1 MQASETSNR
10 HSTNSRTKT
19 GSRQQS
25 RRSPSGLNPQFFIA
39 IGAIAALAIVVI
51 FGITRMVGCVQGALA
66 QQEADAQAQTQEVVE
81 PTPETTDFSPTPSDM
96 DAIPAGEDVQGFSL
110 SELSAPEL
118 SADQMASIEAAVSAV
133 AEQGDVGFV
142 FYDVDSGRGISLSPD
157 TEVYGASSFKAPYA
171 LYVCETLIDTEQLGL
186 SDYCPVSYAADSGSY
201 YGNSGDDAYPIG
213 ELIEASIIYSDNNA
227 FGFLRDSYDYLG
239 FDEWADSLGVS
250 DTTNTD
256 TWFPSY
262 CVRSSA
268 KLWTEMLSYL
278 ETESETALWL
288 EDLLGQT
295 ETSFIRE
302 ALGGEDASDIAV
314 LDKAGWIADP
324 DPDYNAICDAG
335 IIRSEGHTYIMCI
348 MTGMPDTDGNRETLQ
363 ALASTL
369 FDAREALNL
378 RQ

>member
-1 MQASETSNR
+1 MSILLHKYQEIINFEQWKVIF
-10 HSTNSRTKT
+10 HSSPKYTLC
-19 GSRQQS
+19 
-25 RRSPSGLNPQFFIA
+25 RRSP
-39 IGAIAALAIVVI
+39 
-51 FGITRMVGCVQGALA
+51 
-66 QQEADAQAQTQEVVE
+66 
-81 PTPETTDFSPTPSDM
+81 
-96 DAIPAGEDVQGFSL
+96 
-110 SELSAPEL
+110 
-118 SADQMASIEAAVSAV
+118 
-133 AEQGDVGFV
+133 
-142 FYDVDSGRGISLSPD
+142 
-157 TEVYGASSFKAPYA
+157 
-171 LYVCETLIDTEQLGL
+171 
-186 SDYCPVSYAADSGSY
+186 
-201 YGNSGDDAYPIG
+201 
-213 ELIEASIIYSDNNA
+213 

-239 FDEWADSLGVS
+239 FDEWADPLGVS